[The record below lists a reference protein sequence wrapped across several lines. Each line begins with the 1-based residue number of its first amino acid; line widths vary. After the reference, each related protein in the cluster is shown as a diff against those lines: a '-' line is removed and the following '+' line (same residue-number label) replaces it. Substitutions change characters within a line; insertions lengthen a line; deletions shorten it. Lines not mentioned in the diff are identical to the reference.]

1 MIKAIIFDCFGVLA
15 TDAWLAFCDSLP
27 KDTDFDQ
34 LRSLNKAFDTGIIDQ
49 TTLTAEIEQ
58 LTGKRPPLI
67 DAMQATELSKNTPL
81 LMYIAELHK
90 THKIGLLS
98 NISSDWI
105 TDKLLTTEERS
116 NFDTMVLSYEVG
128 MIKPD
133 PRIYALTCGR
143 LGVALNEAIMVDDRH
158 DFVEA
163 AKGQGMQGIEYRNFQ
178 TFKTELQQLLN
189 TNY

>member
-34 LRSLNKAFDTGIIDQ
+34 LRSLNKAFDKGIIDQ
-49 TTLTAEIEQ
+49 QTLTSEIEQ

-67 DAMQATELSKNTPL
+67 DSMQATELSKNTPL
-81 LMYIAELHK
+81 LEYIAELHQ
-90 THKIGLLS
+90 TYKIGLLS

-105 TDKLLTTEERS
+105 TDKLLTTDERDT
-116 NFDTMVLSYEVG
+116 FDAMVLSYQVG

-133 PRIYALTCGR
+133 PRIYALTCER
-143 LGVALNEAIMVDDRH
+143 LEVALDEAIMVDDRH

-163 AKGQGMQGIEYRNFQ
+163 AKGQGMHGIEYRNFQ
-178 TFKTELQQLLN
+178 SFKTELAQLLN
-189 TNY
+189 ADQ